1 MMDRVRTLGL
11 LDEDGNP
18 LNPRIAG
25 ALNRLVPRFQKQFP
39 TLCDEQ
45 DLTEILEQA
54 GRKIANREQQVGP
67 IEKLHG
73 YAWVTLRNVAAS
85 WVRRG
90 TGRLKQ
96 HTLDSVESQTAL
108 AGLPAEIGTPDQI
121 ESAILVREVQAQLSP
136 QERLVLGWKK
146 AGFSSEEIAT
156 FRGSSVGAVDALFSR
171 AKHKIRALLRV
182 QQYGGTA
189 GERMGGQTDDGLKR
203 EPSRDEA
210 NVEKRDDD
218 TTPAARRLPGR
229 RRN

>member
-1 MMDRVRTLGL
+1 MEPLRNLRL

-18 LNPRIAG
+18 LNARIAS
-25 ALNRLVPRFQKQFP
+25 ALHRLVPRFQKQFP
-39 TLCDEQ
+39 TFRDEQ

-54 GRKIANREQQVGP
+54 GRKIAHRERQGGP

-90 TGRLKQ
+90 SGRLKQ
-96 HTLDSVESQTAL
+96 HTLNSVESETAL
-108 AGLPAEIGTPDQI
+108 AGLPAETGTPDQV
-121 ESAILVREVQAQLSP
+121 ENAILVREIQAQLSR

-146 AGFSSEEIAT
+146 AGFSSEEIAK
-156 FRGSSVGAVDALFSR
+156 FRGTSVGAVDALFSR

-189 GERMGGQTDDGLKR
+189 GERMDYADDEKR
-203 EPSRDEA
+203 EPSRDEV
-210 NVEKRDDD
+210 NVERRDDE
-218 TTPAARRLPGR
+218 TTPAAGRVPGR
-229 RRN
+229 RRH

>member
-1 MMDRVRTLGL
+1 MEPVRNLSLVDG
-11 LDEDGNP
+11 EGNP
-18 LNPRIAG
+18 LNPRIASV
-25 ALNRLVPRFQKQFP
+25 LHRLVPRFRKQFP

-54 GRKIANREQQVGP
+54 GRKIAHREQQVGP

-73 YAWVTLRNVAAS
+73 YAWVTLRNIAAS

-90 TGRLKQ
+90 SGRLKQ
-96 HTLDSVESQTAL
+96 HTLDSAESETAL

-121 ESAILVREVQAQLSP
+121 ERAILVREVQAQLSR

-146 AGFSSEEIAT
+146 AGFSSEEIAK
-156 FRGSSVGAVDALFSR
+156 FRGTSVGAVDALFSR

-189 GERMGGQTDDGLKR
+189 GERMGQADDALKR

-210 NVEKRDDD
+210 DVERRDDD
-218 TTPAARRLPGR
+218 TTPAPGRLPDR
-229 RRN
+229 RRH